1 MASKRSLAGVR
12 IAITRPAGTGGALAR
27 RVRSLGGVPRML
39 PGSRLVAA
47 DAPGAARAAL
57 EAALAG
63 DLVIFTSPAAV
74 RFARRLA
81 PLHTRAEVLAPGVGT
96 RQALQNAGLTNV
108 VAPTREDSEGLL
120 SLPAMQ
126 HVRGKCVGIIGAAGG
141 RGLLERAL
149 ASRGAHV
156 IHAHVYR
163 RMPPHLDRRHAG
175 ALHRE
180 SREPLYVLI
189 SSAGALADI
198 LVGLPDDARRRL
210 LIGCAVAS
218 SERLADIAHKA
229 GFTRVL
235 RAGSARAPEMLAAV
249 AADRDGFGQG

>member
-27 RVRSLGGVPRML
+27 RVRSLGGVPLML

-47 DAPGAARAAL
+47 DDPGKARAAL
-57 EAALAG
+57 ETALAS

-81 PLHTRAEVLAPGVGT
+81 PLHSRAEVLAPGAGT
-96 RQALQNAGLTNV
+96 RQALQNAGCTNV

-120 SLPAMQ
+120 SLPVMQ
-126 HVRGKCVGIIGAAGG
+126 HVRGKRVGIIGAAGG
-141 RGLLERAL
+141 RDLLERAL

-156 IHAHVYR
+156 MHAHVYR
-163 RMPPHLDRRHAG
+163 RMPPNLDRRHAG

-180 SREPLYVLI
+180 SRKPVYVLI
-189 SSAGALADI
+189 SSAGALANI
-198 LVGLPDDARRRL
+198 LAGLPDDARCSL
-210 LIGCAVAS
+210 LVGCAVAS

-235 RAGSARAPEMLAAV
+235 RAGSAHATELLAAV
-249 AADRDGFGQG
+249 AADRNGFGQG